1 LRRHAVIVGDRPPLL
16 LVHGWPE
23 TWYAWRLL
31 MPALARDFEVISV
44 DQRGI
49 GLSDKPQDGYDSGTL
64 AGDLVALM
72 AALGHSV
79 SAPSSPPRRPAE
91 TLQGLGRP
99 ASLQL
104 LLEDRPSFLLRTSG
118 ERRPP
123 LAQVVHVRLCQCIE
137 ASGESEVAVSL
148 SARHRHERGSRQK
161 SAEPYP
167 FLAGCEHDD

>member
-79 SAPSSPPRRPAE
+79 SAPSSHHAAQLRPSKASADP
-91 TLQGLGRP
+91 P
-99 ASLQL
+99 ASSSCSKIAQASCSEPPESAVHPSLRL
-104 LLEDRPSFLLRTSG
+104 FSCGYVNASKHPANPRWRCHCLPVIGMSVDRGRRAPSPTRS
-118 ERRPP
+118 
-123 LAQVVHVRLCQCIE
+123 
-137 ASGESEVAVSL
+137 
-148 SARHRHERGSRQK
+148 
-161 SAEPYP
+161 
-167 FLAGCEHDD
+167 